1 MRWKRMIYF
10 HVDSEARL
18 WSFGFETREHMT
30 QAKDSVFLFSALTC
44 IPLSAP
50 PRTCAGVTWRWK
62 ARCGHGLSMTC
73 TVIKKKAFAKPRAD
87 ARLKTLVRISLAKVA
102 LRSLRAVKD
111 MHRLQKQKRELFTL
125 PRGCAWLPLSQPQI
139 SPVSKRTK
147 RNHEM
152 LKNTIWARAVNDMH
166 HSQEN
171 KRLAFEKPR
180 ADAKTKKQMYR
191 HP

>member
-10 HVDSEARL
+10 HVESEERL
-18 WSFGFETREHMT
+18 WSFGCETREHMT

-50 PRTCAGVTWRWK
+50 PRTCAGDVNDMHR
-62 ARCGHGLSMTC
+62 HQ
-73 TVIKKKAFAKPRAD
+73 KKRPLRSQ
-87 ARLKTLVRISLAKVA
+87 LVRISLAKVA

-139 SPVSKRTK
+139 SPVSKRKK

-166 HSQEN
+166 HSQE
-171 KRLAFEKPR
+171 
-180 ADAKTKKQMYR
+180 KKVSL
-191 HP
+191 